1 MPFAIKIQRWHVTFP
16 QWYALIRKSSATVC
30 HFIAYYF
37 NSNTDPCDV
46 RPHPLLIELSDSLP
60 SKSWRGKMI
69 RLLAEY
75 IFVDVR
81 PFLGHAATQ
90 PLQLYIVCC
99 LEFKDRRYSRFYAHY
114 RAYTDCQMVLRI
126 YNNNMWYTIYVIL
139 KALRNEKNFLSHFDY
154 VSQIL
159 FHPKGVFAWINRSEE
174 KRYRR
179 REFLSRRSE
188 RSTININCQSAF

>member
-1 MPFAIKIQRWHVTFP
+1 MQSHTQPIERSSISAKHCSNSTRTLRNSTINNIEYIVSVFFNDSMPFAIKIQRWHVTFP

-114 RAYTDCQMVLRI
+114 RAYGLP
-126 YNNNMWYTIYVIL
+126 N
-139 KALRNEKNFLSHFDY
+139 
-154 VSQIL
+154 
-159 FHPKGVFAWINRSEE
+159 G
-174 KRYRR
+174 
-179 REFLSRRSE
+179 
-188 RSTININCQSAF
+188 SAYL